1 MALPRSRGGDKAT
14 KRGKPVNPKVN
25 RRLMLQSQWQQI
37 GSMQFGP
44 RGDLFKKSPS
54 SIRQQ

>member
-1 MALPRSRGGDKAT
+1 M
-14 KRGKPVNPKVN
+14 NPKVN